1 MKKDNLEAYFCLVS
15 AMIIVGSSVVF
26 GKIIVKSFPVFLAS
40 GLRFTLA
47 TLCMIPLVMR
57 IEGKALKV
65 GVRDGLILTAMAFCG
80 QFMFTVLLLW
90 GLTMT
95 SAIEAGLITST
106 TPAAMAL
113 IAAIVLRERI
123 RIVHAAGV
131 ALAVLGVIAVNM
143 PAMGSF
149 SGFGES
155 GYADR
160 HLLGNLLIC
169 AAVLGEAVFLLLR
182 KKLPSAMSDFT
193 VTGALCLLG
202 CVMFLLPALF
212 QVRGFDAAK
221 PGLEGWLAILYFGLV
236 FTVVAYVLWFRGVS
250 RVTGATAGVF
260 TAVMPVSAVTLSC
273 IFLGEAF
280 TRAHALGGL
289 CILSAIFL
297 ITAVPDRRVKKASE
311 TTLPDAAAPYEPV
324 YEESRPNRY

>member
-1 MKKDNLEAYFCLVS
+1 MKNDNRQAYFCLVS

-40 GLRFTLA
+40 GLRFALA

-57 IEGKALKV
+57 IEGKAPKV
-65 GVRDGLILTAMAFCG
+65 GRRDGLILAFMAFCG

-113 IAAIVLRERI
+113 IAVIVLRERI

-131 ALAVLGVIAVNM
+131 ALAVLGVIAVNA
-143 PAMGSF
+143 PAVGSF
-149 SGFGES
+149 FGFG
-155 GYADR
+155 GGWYADK

-182 KKLPSAMSDFT
+182 KKLPSTMSDLT

-202 CVMFLLPALF
+202 CVMFLPPALF
-212 QVRGFDAAK
+212 QVRGFDFAK

-250 RVTGATAGVF
+250 RVSGATAGVF
-260 TAVMPVSAVTLSC
+260 TAVMPVSSVTLSC
-273 IFLGEAF
+273 LFLGEVF

-297 ITAVPDRRVKKASE
+297 ITAVPDRRVKSTSE
-311 TTLPDAAAPYEPV
+311 TDRLVATVSYEPV
-324 YEESRPNRY
+324 FEESRRNRP

>member
-1 MKKDNLEAYFCLVS
+1 MKNDNQEAYFCLVS

-169 AAVLGEAVFLLLR
+169 AAVLARPCFCSFERSFLRPCPILR
-182 KKLPSAMSDFT
+182 
-193 VTGALCLLG
+193 
-202 CVMFLLPALF
+202 
-212 QVRGFDAAK
+212 
-221 PGLEGWLAILYFGLV
+221 
-236 FTVVAYVLWFRGVS
+236 
-250 RVTGATAGVF
+250 
-260 TAVMPVSAVTLSC
+260 
-273 IFLGEAF
+273 
-280 TRAHALGGL
+280 
-289 CILSAIFL
+289 
-297 ITAVPDRRVKKASE
+297 
-311 TTLPDAAAPYEPV
+311 
-324 YEESRPNRY
+324 